1 MVANI
6 DQLIESVEQLE
17 TSELETYVARVSLLL
32 ARRRAPGL
40 SSEETELLEIV
51 NKRLPAEIESRYS
64 ELQNKIHDETVTPAE
79 HEELMKL
86 VDVIELADAERL
98 QAMLTLSQ
106 LRQISLQQLM
116 DQLGIYPPP
125 VRG

>member
-17 TSELETYVARVSLLL
+17 TPELETYVAKVSLLL
-32 ARRRAPGL
+32 ARRRAPSL
-40 SSEETELLEIV
+40 SSEETELLEII
-51 NKRLPAEIESRYS
+51 NKRLPAEIENRYS
-64 ELQNKIHDETVTPAE
+64 ELQNKIHDETITPTE

-98 QAMLTLSQ
+98 RAMLTLSQ
-106 LRQISLQQLM
+106 LRQIPLPQLM
-116 DQLGIYPPP
+116 KQLGVYPPP